1 MSTVPTAEEF
11 LEYRTPRGID
21 NVYPVYWE
29 AMIEFAKLHVEA
41 ALKEASEKSK
51 VRKDTYIMGSGTT
64 EVEQMFNYGNGTS
77 HYVDQNSILNA
88 YPLTNIK

>member
-1 MSTVPTAEEF
+1 MKIPTAKEF
-11 LEYRTPRGID
+11 YDAHYSDDAGVIMRD
-21 NVYPVYWE
+21 
-29 AMIEFAKLHVEA
+29 FAKLHVEA

-64 EVEQMFNYGNGTS
+64 EVEQMFNYSNGTS

-88 YPLTNIK
+88 YPLTNII

>member
-1 MSTVPTAEEF
+1 MSTVPTAKEF
-11 LEYRTPRGID
+11 YDAHYSDDAVVIMRD
-21 NVYPVYWE
+21 
-29 AMIEFAKLHVEA
+29 FAKLHVEA
-41 ALKEASEKSK
+41 ALKEASERSK

-64 EVEQMFNYGNGTS
+64 EVEQMFNYGNGIS